1 MTTINANAGASGTN
15 NSGSPLA
22 GLSKD
27 YTMFLKL
34 LTTQMQHQDP
44 LDPMDTSEYTQQ
56 LVQYSQVEQSIQQT
70 GALKDI
76 LSQLGAQQ
84 ISQASSFIG
93 REARFDSAVAGLGT
107 DPAKWTYHVNG
118 TPTAITATITDA
130 SGKVVN
136 TVTLDPKAQGR
147 FEWDGKK
154 SDGTRAPDGAYTLAV
169 KATTANGDKLE
180 TTINSVAKV
189 TDVVASGGEIMLGVN
204 GIRMPLYGLVAVS
217 AGT

>member
-1 MTTINANAGASGTN
+1 MTTINANAGANGTN

-84 ISQASSFIG
+84 MSQASSFIG

-136 TVTLDPKAQGR
+136 TVTLDLKAQGR

>member
-1 MTTINANAGASGTN
+1 MTTINSNAGTNGAN

-22 GLSKD
+22 GLSSD

-84 ISQASSFIG
+84 MSQASSFIG
-93 REARFDSAVAGLGT
+93 REARFDSAVAGLGS
-107 DPAKWTYHVNG
+107 DPATWTYHVNG
-118 TPTAITATITDA
+118 TPAAITATITDA

-136 TVTLDPKAQGR
+136 TVTLDAKAQGR

-217 AGT
+217 AGK